1 MEVAIYDCDWYSAP
15 IAFRKMVLMFLIR
28 CHKPTLVHAKP
39 FYELNLAQLTNVS
52 KSHGCP

>member
-52 KSHGCP
+52 KSHGYP